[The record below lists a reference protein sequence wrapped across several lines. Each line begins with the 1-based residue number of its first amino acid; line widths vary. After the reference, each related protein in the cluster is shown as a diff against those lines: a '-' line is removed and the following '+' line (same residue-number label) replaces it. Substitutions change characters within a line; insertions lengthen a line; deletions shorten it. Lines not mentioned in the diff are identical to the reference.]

1 MKKALEWSTKAVELR
16 GESAYWMTRLLAQL
30 QAENGDY
37 KKAIETAKRSIAAAE
52 KDGDMNYVKQNKD
65 SIEEWSKKKN

>member
-1 MKKALEWSTKAVELR
+1 
-16 GESAYWMTRLLAQL
+16 MTRLLSQL
-30 QAENGDY
+30 QAENGDI
-37 KKAIETAKRSIAAAE
+37 KKAIETAKKSMAAAE

>member
-1 MKKALEWSTKAVELR
+1 
-16 GESAYWMTRLLAQL
+16 MTRLLAQL

-37 KKAIETAKRSIAAAE
+37 KKAIETAKKSMETAE
-52 KDGDMNYVKQNKD
+52 KDGDMNYVKQNKA